1 MKNEAFG
8 GGSRRSWCPTK
19 LLAWREVDV
28 SMAQDFRDRKIH
40 EAKRVMRGALSM
52 MIRPASATANRD
64 EFAEAKA
71 GSGASV
77 LAAAVGKE
85 VRNLRRSLNMPATT
99 LATISGISN
108 GMLSKIESGTA
119 TPSFSTLLALA
130 KALKVPVARLFVG
143 HDERAD
149 YSLVRSGKGVT
160 IRRRGSRAGINY
172 QLIGHVL
179 SGERYVEPYLVTIDE
194 TAPDSPGFQ
203 HTGIEFMY
211 VLRGSMLYRYADN
224 LFEIYE
230 GDTLVFDAN
239 AVHGHERVLQGPVT
253 YLSVVFN
260 LRA

>member
-1 MKNEAFG
+1 
-8 GGSRRSWCPTK
+8 
-19 LLAWREVDV
+19 
-28 SMAQDFRDRKIH
+28 
-40 EAKRVMRGALSM
+40 M
-52 MIRPASATANRD
+52 MIRPASETGERGELAQ
-64 EFAEAKA
+64 AKA
-71 GSGASV
+71 DGRASM

-85 VRNLRRSLNMPATT
+85 VRSLRRMLNMPATA
-99 LATISGISN
+99 LAAVAGISN

-130 KALKVPVARLFVG
+130 EALKVPVARLFVG

-149 YSLVRSGKGVT
+149 YSLVRSGKGIT
-160 IRRRGSRAGINY
+160 IRRRGSKAGITY

-194 TAPDSPGFQ
+194 TATDSPGFQ

-211 VLRGSMLYRYADN
+211 VLRGSMLYRYAGS

-230 GDTLVFDAN
+230 GDSLVFDAK
-239 AVHGHERVLQGPVT
+239 AVHGHERILQGPVT